1 MFTFRKELEK
11 KYNDPSV
18 NTNVF
23 LCVYNR
29 DIDNSTFGRGTLG
42 GACSSKLRY
51 HGVIMGY
58 KSSDIIVGRVIFIS
72 NSYQCRA

>member
-1 MFTFRKELEK
+1 MFTFRKELGK

-23 LCVYNR
+23 LCVYNG
-29 DIDNSTFGRGTLG
+29 DIDNHTMGRGTLG

-51 HGVIMGY
+51 HGVITGY
-58 KSSDIIVGRVIFIS
+58 DNSDIYVGRVIYIP
-72 NSYQCRA
+72 NL